1 MCLRIRGRAFAMV
14 PSWRFPALLVLGS
27 LFALVL
33 IVALQ
38 ASAWAQTLNLA
49 GRDGKGP
56 ISIDAAGGIE
66 WNQSQKLFIAR
77 GPAKAT
83 RGNLVLDAD
92 ELRAYYRE
100 KPQGGS
106 EIFRLDAIG
115 HVRITQSG
123 RVATG
128 GRAVYDVDKSVVVLR
143 DGNPVTMTS
152 GTDVI
157 TARRQLEFWQARQL
171 AVARGDAVATRG
183 ERRIRADVLT
193 AQFATGA
200 DGQSR
205 VKKIEAFDNVRIT
218 TAQDKVFA
226 DRGVYNVVSGLA
238 RLTGS
243 VKIKRGANE
252 ISGCRADIDLKT
264 GVSRMYSC
272 RGAEVGAAVQT
283 DRRSVQTG
291 PSLKVRKPVRVHGVL
306 SPKKKK

>member
-1 MCLRIRGRAFAMV
+1 MMRQ
-14 PSWRFPALLVLGS
+14 SWRFSTVLVFALLFGLALSLSPVLAPVLGGGR
-27 LFALVL
+27 
-33 IVALQ
+33 
-38 ASAWAQTLNLA
+38 AWAQTLNLA

-56 ISIDAAGGIE
+56 ISIDAVGGIE
-66 WNQSQKLFIAR
+66 WNQAKKLFIAR

-100 KPQGGS
+100 TSRGGT

-115 HVRITQSG
+115 NVRITQSG

-128 GRAVYDVDKSVVVLR
+128 GRAIYDVDKNVVVLR

-152 GTDVI
+152 GADVI

-171 AVARGDAVATRG
+171 AVARGDAVATRTG
-183 ERRIRADVLT
+183 RRIQADVLT

-200 DGQSR
+200 DGKSR

-226 DRGVYNVVSGLA
+226 DRGVYNVITGLA

-243 VKIKRGANE
+243 VKIKRGQNE
-252 ISGCRADIDLKT
+252 INGCRADIDLKT
-264 GVSRMYSC
+264 GISRMYSC
-272 RGAEVGAAVQT
+272 TGADVGIKKLEQAGSA
-283 DRRSVQTG
+283 S
-291 PSLKVRKPVRVHGVL
+291 KARKPSRVHGVL
-306 SPKKKK
+306 APKNKK